1 MGFDLFLAAVSI
13 VAASIAT
20 WALLRL
26 FPSSDARQAIPLR
39 TDGGFA
45 DPSHTTDGGV
55 TIDSKV
61 TADGESTSD
70 IDGQPTD
77 HLGKRL
83 VIALIPTIPTF
94 VITLLALAK
103 IAMPGWMTNP
113 WLHAIVITPVMFY
126 CAAPIH
132 QRGLPAL
139 RRRHPNG
146 DSLVSLGMTIVY
158 VYSLLLCVISWI
170 FPVGSRDPYFAFVGV
185 VAVLSLADTI
195 VRRRLAVRSQTETGK
210 TQLSDAEEALFRAAI
225 GHEIRARVL
234 QITTSVTMVVAVWT
248 CALWLAFGVQPKLA
262 IAMLLGSTVLS
273 VAGLVLQAY
282 DRLPESQP
290 KSDSKMA
297 DSRPSATVSH

>member
-26 FPSSDARQAIPLR
+26 FPSSDARQEIPLR

-55 TIDSKV
+55 TIDGKV

-77 HLGKRL
+77 RLGKRL
-83 VIALIPTIPTF
+83 VIALILTIPTF

-103 IAMPGWMTNP
+103 IAMPGWLTNP

-132 QRGLPAL
+132 HRGLPAL
-139 RRRHPNG
+139 QRRHPNG
-146 DSLVSLGMTIVY
+146 DSLVSLGMAIVCA
-158 VYSLLLCVISWI
+158 VSWI
-170 FPVGSRDPYFAFVGV
+170 FPAGSRDPYFAFVGV
-185 VAVLSLADTI
+185 VATLSLAGTL
-195 VRRRLAVRSQTETGK
+195 VRQHAMTAQQTAETEKAQSAQSTESTESARSQAKSPEP
-210 TQLSDAEEALFRAAI
+210 TQEKSAEELLFRAVV

-248 CALWLAFGVQPKLA
+248 CALWLAFGMQPKLA
-262 IAMLLGSTVLS
+262 IAILLGSTVLS

-282 DRLPESQP
+282 DRQVTN
-290 KSDSKMA
+290 
-297 DSRPSATVSH
+297 R

>member
-55 TIDSKV
+55 TIDGKV
-61 TADGESTSD
+61 TADGESASD

-83 VIALIPTIPTF
+83 VITLILTIPTF

-103 IAMPGWMTNP
+103 IAMPGWLTNP
-113 WLHAIVITPVMFY
+113 WPHAIVITPVMFY

-132 QRGLPAL
+132 HRGLPAL
-139 RRRHPNG
+139 QRRRPNG
-146 DSLVSLGMTIVY
+146 DSLVSLGMAIVY
-158 VYSLLLCVISWI
+158 AYSLLLCVVSMFFVYIRLHLLSAYI
-170 FPVGSRDPYFAFVGV
+170 FGLA
-185 VAVLSLADTI
+185 LILLIISLAISVYEIYISVKSLEIHLNDM
-195 VRRRLAVRSQTETGK
+195 
-210 TQLSDAEEALFRAAI
+210 
-225 GHEIRARVL
+225 HE
-234 QITTSVTMVVAVWT
+234 
-248 CALWLAFGVQPKLA
+248 
-262 IAMLLGSTVLS
+262 
-273 VAGLVLQAY
+273 
-282 DRLPESQP
+282 
-290 KSDSKMA
+290 
-297 DSRPSATVSH
+297 

>member
-55 TIDSKV
+55 TIDGKV

-83 VIALIPTIPTF
+83 VIALILTIPTF

-103 IAMPGWMTNP
+103 IAMPGWLTNP

-132 QRGLPAL
+132 HRGLPAL
-139 RRRHPNG
+139 QRRHPNG
-146 DSLVSLGMTIVY
+146 DSLVSLGMAIVY
-158 VYSLLLCVISWI
+158 AYSLLLCVVSWI
-170 FPVGSRDPYFAFVGV
+170 FPAGSRSVFR
-185 VAVLSLADTI
+185 
-195 VRRRLAVRSQTETGK
+195 VRRRGR
-210 TQLSDAEEALFRAAI
+210 DAFAGWHACPATRDDRAADGRNRKGAI
-225 GHEIRARVL
+225 GTVNRINRIGAISSEI
-234 QITTSVTMVVAVWT
+234 
-248 CALWLAFGVQPKLA
+248 P
-262 IAMLLGSTVLS
+262 
-273 VAGLVLQAY
+273 
-282 DRLPESQP
+282 
-290 KSDSKMA
+290 
-297 DSRPSATVSH
+297 

>member
-55 TIDSKV
+55 TIDGKV

-83 VIALIPTIPTF
+83 VIALILTIPTF

-103 IAMPGWMTNP
+103 IAMPGWLTNP
-113 WLHAIVITPVMFY
+113 WPHAIVITPVMFY

-132 QRGLPAL
+132 HRGLPAL
-139 RRRHPNG
+139 QRRHPNG
-146 DSLVSLGMTIVY
+146 DSLVSLGMAIVY
-158 VYSLLLCVISWI
+158 AYSLLLCVVSWI
-170 FPVGSRDPYFAFVGV
+170 FP
-185 VAVLSLADTI
+185 LARQHATT
-195 VRRRLAVRSQTETGK
+195 AQQTAETEKAQSAQSTESTESARSQAKSPEP
-210 TQLSDAEEALFRAAI
+210 TQEKSAEELLFRAVV
-225 GHEIRARVL
+225 GHAIRARVL
-234 QITTSVTMVVAVWT
+234 QITTSVTMVVAVW
-248 CALWLAFGVQPKLA
+248 LAFGMQPKLA
-262 IAMLLGSTVLS
+262 IAILLGSTVLS

-282 DRLPESQP
+282 DRQVTN
-290 KSDSKMA
+290 
-297 DSRPSATVSH
+297 R

>member
-55 TIDSKV
+55 TIDGKV
-61 TADGESTSD
+61 TADGESASD

-83 VIALIPTIPTF
+83 VIALILTIPTF

-103 IAMPGWMTNP
+103 IAMPGWLTNP
-113 WLHAIVITPVMFY
+113 WPHAIVITPVMFY

-132 QRGLPAL
+132 HRGLPAL
-139 RRRHPNG
+139 QRR
-146 DSLVSLGMTIVY
+146 
-158 VYSLLLCVISWI
+158 W
-170 FPVGSRDPYFAFVGV
+170 F
-185 VAVLSLADTI
+185 
-195 VRRRLAVRSQTETGK
+195 RLAWRLFTRTACCCAWCRGFSRPARAIRISRS
-210 TQLSDAEEALFRAAI
+210 SAWSRRFR
-225 GHEIRARVL
+225 
-234 QITTSVTMVVAVWT
+234 
-248 CALWLAFGVQPKLA
+248 WLAR
-262 IAMLLGSTVLS
+262 LS
-273 VAGLVLQAY
+273 GNT
-282 DRLPESQP
+282 R
-290 KSDSKMA
+290 
-297 DSRPSATVSH
+297 

>member
-55 TIDSKV
+55 TIDGKV
-61 TADGESTSD
+61 TADGESASD

-83 VIALIPTIPTF
+83 VIALILTIPTF

-103 IAMPGWMTNP
+103 IAMPGWLTNP

-132 QRGLPAL
+132 HRGLPAL
-139 RRRHPNG
+139 QRRHPNG
-146 DSLVSLGMTIVY
+146 DSLVSLGMAIVY
-158 VYSLLLCVISWI
+158 AYSLLLCVVSWI
-170 FPVGSRDPYFAFVGV
+170 FPAARAIRISRSSAWSRRFRWLAR
-185 VAVLSLADTI
+185 LSGNT
-195 VRRRLAVRSQTETGK
+195 RRPRSRRQK
-210 TQLSDAEEALFRAAI
+210 QKRRNRHSQQNQQNRRDLKRNPLSQRKKK
-225 GHEIRARVL
+225 ARKNC
-234 QITTSVTMVVAVWT
+234 SS
-248 CALWLAFGVQPKLA
+248 ALW
-262 IAMLLGSTVLS
+262 
-273 VAGLVLQAY
+273 
-282 DRLPESQP
+282 
-290 KSDSKMA
+290 
-297 DSRPSATVSH
+297 

>member
-55 TIDSKV
+55 TIDGKV
-61 TADGESTSD
+61 TADGESASD

-83 VIALIPTIPTF
+83 VIALILTIPTF

-103 IAMPGWMTNP
+103 IAMPGWLTNP

-132 QRGLPAL
+132 HRGLPAL
-139 RRRHPNG
+139 QRRHPNG
-146 DSLVSLGMTIVY
+146 DSLVSLGMAIVY
-158 VYSLLLCVISWI
+158 AYSLLLCVVSWI
-170 FPVGSRDPYFAFVGV
+170 FPAGSRNQYFAFASM
-185 VAVLSLADTI
+185 VAVLSLAISLIAQRPMAKKASEGDIPTAQSQEKQEIQSQETRETQQSMDTLI
-195 VRRRLAVRSQTETGK
+195 QASITY
-210 TQLSDAEEALFRAAI
+210 
-225 GHEIRARVL
+225 EIRTRVT
-234 QITTSVTMVVAVWT
+234 QITATVTMVIAVWT
-248 CALWLAFGVQPKLA
+248 FALWLIFGLQPKLA
-262 IAMLLGSTVLS
+262 IAVLIGATVLA

-282 DRLPESQP
+282 DRQP
-290 KSDSKMA
+290 
-297 DSRPSATVSH
+297 SR

>member
-55 TIDSKV
+55 TIDGKV

-83 VIALIPTIPTF
+83 VIALILTIPTF

-103 IAMPGWMTNP
+103 IAMPGWLTNP
-113 WLHAIVITPVMFY
+113 WLHAIVII
-126 CAAPIH
+126 A
-132 QRGLPAL
+132 
-139 RRRHPNG
+139 RRRFTTAACPHCSG
-146 DSLVSLGMTIVY
+146 DARTAIR
-158 VYSLLLCVISWI
+158 W
-170 FPVGSRDPYFAFVGV
+170 F
-185 VAVLSLADTI
+185 
-195 VRRRLAVRSQTETGK
+195 RLAWRLFTRTACCCAWCRGFSRPARAIRISRS
-210 TQLSDAEEALFRAAI
+210 SAWSRRFR
-225 GHEIRARVL
+225 
-234 QITTSVTMVVAVWT
+234 
-248 CALWLAFGVQPKLA
+248 WLAR
-262 IAMLLGSTVLS
+262 LS
-273 VAGLVLQAY
+273 GNT
-282 DRLPESQP
+282 R
-290 KSDSKMA
+290 
-297 DSRPSATVSH
+297 

>member
-55 TIDSKV
+55 TIDGKV
-61 TADGESTSD
+61 TADGESASD

-83 VIALIPTIPTF
+83 VIALILTIPTF

-103 IAMPGWMTNP
+103 IAMPGWLTNP
-113 WLHAIVITPVMFY
+113 WPHAIVITPVMFY

-132 QRGLPAL
+132 HRGLPAL
-139 RRRHPNG
+139 QRRHPNG
-146 DSLVSLGMTIVY
+146 DSLVSLGMAIVY
-158 VYSLLLCVISWI
+158 AYSLLLCVVSMFFVYIRLHLLSAYI
-170 FPVGSRDPYFAFVGV
+170 FGLA
-185 VAVLSLADTI
+185 LILLIISLAISVYEIYISVKSLEIHLNDM
-195 VRRRLAVRSQTETGK
+195 
-210 TQLSDAEEALFRAAI
+210 
-225 GHEIRARVL
+225 HE
-234 QITTSVTMVVAVWT
+234 
-248 CALWLAFGVQPKLA
+248 
-262 IAMLLGSTVLS
+262 
-273 VAGLVLQAY
+273 
-282 DRLPESQP
+282 
-290 KSDSKMA
+290 
-297 DSRPSATVSH
+297 

>member
-55 TIDSKV
+55 TIDGKV
-61 TADGESTSD
+61 TADGESASD

-83 VIALIPTIPTF
+83 VIALILTIPTF

-103 IAMPGWMTNP
+103 IAMPGWLTNP
-113 WLHAIVITPVMFY
+113 WPHAIVITPVMFY

-132 QRGLPAL
+132 HRGLPAL
-139 RRRHPNG
+139 QRRRPNG
-146 DSLVSLGMTIVY
+146 DSLVSLGMAIVY
-158 VYSLLLCVISWI
+158 AYSLLLCVVSWI
-170 FPVGSRDPYFAFVGV
+170 FPAGSR
-185 VAVLSLADTI
+185 
-195 VRRRLAVRSQTETGK
+195 VRRRGR
-210 TQLSDAEEALFRAAI
+210 DAFAGWHACPATRDDRAADGRNRKGAI
-225 GHEIRARVL
+225 GTVNRINRIGAISSEI
-234 QITTSVTMVVAVWT
+234 
-248 CALWLAFGVQPKLA
+248 P
-262 IAMLLGSTVLS
+262 
-273 VAGLVLQAY
+273 
-282 DRLPESQP
+282 
-290 KSDSKMA
+290 
-297 DSRPSATVSH
+297 

>member
-13 VAASIAT
+13 VAAAIAT

-26 FPSSDARQAIPLR
+26 FPSTDA
-39 TDGGFA
+39 
-45 DPSHTTDGGV
+45 
-55 TIDSKV
+55 
-61 TADGESTSD
+61 
-70 IDGQPTD
+70 PTD
-77 HLGKRL
+77 IPSRPEASQTKTPQTKGTSGETAAPINNDDNATSTFDHPGKCL
-83 VIALIPTIPTF
+83 VIALILTIPTL
-94 VITLLALAK
+94 VVTLLSLAGIAL
-103 IAMPGWMTNP
+103 PGWMTNP

-139 RRRHPNG
+139 RRRRPNG
-146 DSLVSLGMTIVY
+146 DSLVSLGMAIVY
-158 VYSLLLCVISWI
+158 AYSLLLCVISWI
-170 FPVGSRDPYFAFVGV
+170 FPAGSRDPYFAFVGV
-185 VAVLSLADTI
+185 VAVLSLANTI
-195 VRRRLAVRSQTETGK
+195 VRRRLAARSQSETGK
-210 TQLSDAEEALFRAAI
+210 KQAGSAEEALFRAAI

-262 IAMLLGSTVLS
+262 IAILLGSTVLS

-290 KSDSKMA
+290 ESENEMA
-297 DSRPSATVSH
+297 DSRPSTAASH

>member
-55 TIDSKV
+55 TIDGKV
-61 TADGESTSD
+61 TADGESASD

-83 VIALIPTIPTF
+83 VIALILTIPTF

-103 IAMPGWMTNP
+103 IAMPGWLTNP
-113 WLHAIVITPVMFY
+113 WPHAIVITPVMFY

-132 QRGLPAL
+132 HRGLPAL
-139 RRRHPNG
+139 QRRRPNG
-146 DSLVSLGMTIVY
+146 DSLVSLGMAIVY
-158 VYSLLLCVISWI
+158 AYSLLLCVVSWI
-170 FPVGSRDPYFAFVGV
+170 FPGR
-185 VAVLSLADTI
+185 LARSVFR
-195 VRRRLAVRSQTETGK
+195 VRRRGR
-210 TQLSDAEEALFRAAI
+210 DAFAGWHACPATRDDRAADGRNRKGAI
-225 GHEIRARVL
+225 GTVNRINRIGAISSEI
-234 QITTSVTMVVAVWT
+234 
-248 CALWLAFGVQPKLA
+248 P
-262 IAMLLGSTVLS
+262 
-273 VAGLVLQAY
+273 
-282 DRLPESQP
+282 
-290 KSDSKMA
+290 
-297 DSRPSATVSH
+297 

>member
-55 TIDSKV
+55 TIDGKV

-83 VIALIPTIPTF
+83 VIALILTIPTF

-103 IAMPGWMTNP
+103 IAMPGWLTNP

-132 QRGLPAL
+132 HRGLPAL
-139 RRRHPNG
+139 QRRHPNG
-146 DSLVSLGMTIVY
+146 DSLVSLGMAIVY
-158 VYSLLLCVISWI
+158 AYSLLLCVVSWI
-170 FPVGSRDPYFAFVGV
+170 FPAGSRNQYFAFASM
-185 VAVLSLADTI
+185 VAVLSLAISLIAQRPMAKKASEGDIPTAQSQEKQEIQSQETQQSMDTLI
-195 VRRRLAVRSQTETGK
+195 QASITC
-210 TQLSDAEEALFRAAI
+210 
-225 GHEIRARVL
+225 EIRTRVT
-234 QITTSVTMVVAVWT
+234 QITATVTMVIAVWT
-248 CALWLAFGVQPKLA
+248 FALWLIFGLQPKLA
-262 IAMLLGSTVLS
+262 IAVLIGATVLT

-282 DRLPESQP
+282 DRQP
-290 KSDSKMA
+290 
-297 DSRPSATVSH
+297 SR

>member
-45 DPSHTTDGGV
+45 DPSHTTDSGV
-55 TIDSKV
+55 TIDGKV

-83 VIALIPTIPTF
+83 VIALILTIPTF

-103 IAMPGWMTNP
+103 IAMPGWLTNP
-113 WLHAIVITPVMFY
+113 WPHAIVITPVMFY

-132 QRGLPAL
+132 HRGLPAL
-139 RRRHPNG
+139 QRRHPKRSVKAT
-146 DSLVSLGMTIVY
+146 DKMTY
-158 VYSLLLCVISWI
+158 
-170 FPVGSRDPYFAFVGV
+170 
-185 VAVLSLADTI
+185 
-195 VRRRLAVRSQTETGK
+195 
-210 TQLSDAEEALFRAAI
+210 
-225 GHEIRARVL
+225 IR
-234 QITTSVTMVVAVWT
+234 
-248 CALWLAFGVQPKLA
+248 K
-262 IAMLLGSTVLS
+262 
-273 VAGLVLQAY
+273 AGLQGNLCNRQ
-282 DRLPESQP
+282 RGTL
-290 KSDSKMA
+290 
-297 DSRPSATVSH
+297 

>member
-45 DPSHTTDGGV
+45 DPSRTTDGGV
-55 TIDSKV
+55 TIDGKV

-83 VIALIPTIPTF
+83 VIALILTIPTF

-103 IAMPGWMTNP
+103 IAMPGWLTNP

-132 QRGLPAL
+132 HRGLPAL
-139 RRRHPNG
+139 QRRRPNG
-146 DSLVSLGMTIVY
+146 DSLVSLGMAIVY
-158 VYSLLLCVISWI
+158 AYSLLLCVVSWI
-170 FPVGSRDPYFAFVGV
+170 FPAARAIRISRSSAW
-185 VAVLSLADTI
+185 S
-195 VRRRLAVRSQTETGK
+195 RR
-210 TQLSDAEEALFRAAI
+210 FR
-225 GHEIRARVL
+225 
-234 QITTSVTMVVAVWT
+234 
-248 CALWLAFGVQPKLA
+248 WLAR
-262 IAMLLGSTVLS
+262 LS
-273 VAGLVLQAY
+273 GNT
-282 DRLPESQP
+282 R
-290 KSDSKMA
+290 
-297 DSRPSATVSH
+297 

>member
-55 TIDSKV
+55 TIDGKV

-83 VIALIPTIPTF
+83 VIALILTIPTF

-103 IAMPGWMTNP
+103 IAMPGWLTNP
-113 WLHAIVITPVMFY
+113 
-126 CAAPIH
+126 
-132 QRGLPAL
+132 
-139 RRRHPNG
+139 
-146 DSLVSLGMTIVY
+146 
-158 VYSLLLCVISWI
+158 
-170 FPVGSRDPYFAFVGV
+170 
-185 VAVLSLADTI
+185 
-195 VRRRLAVRSQTETGK
+195 
-210 TQLSDAEEALFRAAI
+210 
-225 GHEIRARVL
+225 
-234 QITTSVTMVVAVWT
+234 
-248 CALWLAFGVQPKLA
+248 
-262 IAMLLGSTVLS
+262 
-273 VAGLVLQAY
+273 
-282 DRLPESQP
+282 
-290 KSDSKMA
+290 
-297 DSRPSATVSH
+297 

>member
-55 TIDSKV
+55 TIDGKV

-83 VIALIPTIPTF
+83 VIALILTIPTF

-103 IAMPGWMTNP
+103 IAMPGWLTNP
-113 WLHAIVITPVMFY
+113 WPHAIVITPVMFY

-132 QRGLPAL
+132 HRGLPAL
-139 RRRHPNG
+139 QRRHPNG
-146 DSLVSLGMTIVY
+146 DSLVSLGMAIVY
-158 VYSLLLCVISWI
+158 AYSLLLCVVSMFFVYIRLHLLSAYI
-170 FPVGSRDPYFAFVGV
+170 FGLA
-185 VAVLSLADTI
+185 LILLIISLAISVYEIYISVKSLEIHLNDM
-195 VRRRLAVRSQTETGK
+195 
-210 TQLSDAEEALFRAAI
+210 
-225 GHEIRARVL
+225 HE
-234 QITTSVTMVVAVWT
+234 
-248 CALWLAFGVQPKLA
+248 
-262 IAMLLGSTVLS
+262 
-273 VAGLVLQAY
+273 
-282 DRLPESQP
+282 
-290 KSDSKMA
+290 
-297 DSRPSATVSH
+297 

>member
-55 TIDSKV
+55 TIDGKV
-61 TADGESTSD
+61 TADDESTSD

-83 VIALIPTIPTF
+83 VIALILTIPTF

-103 IAMPGWMTNP
+103 IAMPGWLTNP
-113 WLHAIVITPVMFY
+113 WPHAIVITPVMFY

-132 QRGLPAL
+132 HRGLPAL
-139 RRRHPNG
+139 QRRHPNG
-146 DSLVSLGMTIVY
+146 DSLVSLGMAIVY
-158 VYSLLLCVISWI
+158 AYSLLLCVVSWI
-170 FPVGSRDPYFAFVGV
+170 SRP
-185 VAVLSLADTI
+185 LARSVFR
-195 VRRRLAVRSQTETGK
+195 VRRRGR
-210 TQLSDAEEALFRAAI
+210 DAFAGWHACPATRDDRAADGRNRKGAI
-225 GHEIRARVL
+225 GTVNRINRIGAISSEI
-234 QITTSVTMVVAVWT
+234 
-248 CALWLAFGVQPKLA
+248 P
-262 IAMLLGSTVLS
+262 
-273 VAGLVLQAY
+273 
-282 DRLPESQP
+282 
-290 KSDSKMA
+290 
-297 DSRPSATVSH
+297 

>member
-55 TIDSKV
+55 TIDGKV
-61 TADGESTSD
+61 TADGESASD

-83 VIALIPTIPTF
+83 VIALILTIPTF

-103 IAMPGWMTNP
+103 IAMPGWLTNP
-113 WLHAIVITPVMFY
+113 WPHAIVITPVMFY

-132 QRGLPAL
+132 HRGLPAL
-139 RRRHPNG
+139 QRRRPNG
-146 DSLVSLGMTIVY
+146 DSLVSLGWRLFTRTACCCAWCRGFSRPARAIR
-158 VYSLLLCVISWI
+158 ISRSSAR
-170 FPVGSRDPYFAFVGV
+170 SR
-185 VAVLSLADTI
+185 
-195 VRRRLAVRSQTETGK
+195 R
-210 TQLSDAEEALFRAAI
+210 FR
-225 GHEIRARVL
+225 
-234 QITTSVTMVVAVWT
+234 
-248 CALWLAFGVQPKLA
+248 WLAR
-262 IAMLLGSTVLS
+262 LS
-273 VAGLVLQAY
+273 GNT
-282 DRLPESQP
+282 R
-290 KSDSKMA
+290 
-297 DSRPSATVSH
+297 